1 MSLQYQLFTWVQR
14 IQLGV
19 PIFDQLVT

>member
-1 MSLQYQLFTWVQR
+1 MSLQYQLFTWAQR

-19 PIFDQLVT
+19 PIFHQLVT